1 MVLRR
6 NHSQT
11 VSFRILHS
19 GLTDTGRVLAGN
31 EDAWAAD
38 PAQGLYIVADGMG
51 GHNAGEIAAQLVVQS
66 LPTLVRKRVGGEIGD
81 GGDGDASASASAGTG
96 ADGGRDGAG
105 AAAAAVPRRA
115 ARTLA
120 RRLKSAVARLNR
132 EVYEHSL
139 SDPELRGMGATVVL
153 AMVRGGE
160 AVVVHLGDSR
170 AYLWRAGKLKL
181 LTKDHSVVQALI
193 DLGEITAAEAAT
205 HPERNRI
212 TASVGMPG
220 DAVPD
225 TKRVSL
231 REGDKL
237 LLCSD
242 GLANMVADAEI
253 GQILGRRR
261 SPEMVCQDL
270 IDAANVA
277 GGHDNITAVVIEV
290 QEPADVETGAASS
303 G

>member
-1 MVLRR
+1 M
-6 NHSQT
+6 
-11 VSFRILHS
+11 SFRILHS
-19 GLTDTGRVLAGN
+19 GLTDTGRVRAGN

-51 GHNAGEIAAQLVVQS
+51 GHNAGEIAAQLVVHS
-66 LPTLVRKRVGGEIGD
+66 LPKLVRKRIGNGGGNGD
-81 GGDGDASASASAGTG
+81 GTAASP
-96 ADGGRDGAG
+96 
-105 AAAAAVPRRA
+105 PRTA
-115 ARTLA
+115 KALA
-120 RRLKSAVARLNR
+120 RRLRSAVARLNR
-132 EVYEHSL
+132 EVYEHSM
-139 SDPELRGMGATVVL
+139 SDPDLRGMGATVV
-153 AMVRGGE
+153 AVMVRGTE

-170 AYLWRAGKLKL
+170 AYLLRDGKLKP

-193 DLGEITAAEAAT
+193 DLGEITEAEAAT

-220 DAVPD
+220 DATPD
-225 TKRVSL
+225 TKRVHL

-270 IDAANVA
+270 VDAANVA
-277 GGHDNITAVVIEV
+277 GGHDNITAVVVEV